1 MAAIEEMEDGA
12 EAEAEDGVPAMAAAD
27 IQVQP

>member
-12 EAEAEDGVPAMAAAD
+12 EAEDGVPAMTAAD